1 MIINIVII
9 IVIIIYFII
18 IRGAGRR
25 PGPHERRSALR
36 KKVMVE
42 SGTGS
47 RYIHIYICIHMY
59 VYIHIYIYIHI
70 HIITYVHIYIYIYI
84 KWCGFCKVAQNLYM
98 HTNKETHNK
107 NKSHRA
113 KQRGLYPHHFC
124 MLRTPP
130 PTSPCRGESRAFKV
144 RSEVLL

>member
-1 MIINIVII
+1 MAGSRPHVPRA
-9 IVIIIYFII
+9 
-18 IRGAGRR
+18 RGARR
-25 PGPHERRSALR
+25 LGAPPPAPGS
-36 KKVMVE
+36 VQVCICI
-42 SGTGS
+42 SV
-47 RYIHIYICIHMY
+47 CIHMY